1 MGVQVCSC
9 IQRNQVVPLSQI
21 QIEFKNPLKKKI
33 STKTSTEKTS
43 NSSIPSPGKSFSTKL
58 LLNTKYTPP
67 TINGVKM
74 KHKSGHNSHRSQ

>member
-21 QIEFKNPLKKKI
+21 QIEVKNPLKEKI

-43 NSSIPSPGKSFSTKL
+43 TEKTSISSIPSPGKSFSTKS

-67 TINGVKM
+67 N
-74 KHKSGHNSHRSQ
+74 N